1 MSWYD
6 TNSKPLKDNQFV
18 GGSSPPARI
27 ICHCSSVGRAL
38 QDNVQAVIGSSP
50 ISGKLIFHEDAIAS
64 VVSGVSG
71 WKSSKYKG
79 PSKGVQ
85 QRT

>member
-1 MSWYD
+1 MTPTAIS
-6 TNSKPLKDNQFV
+6 LENQFV

-64 VVSGVSG
+64 VVSGVM
-71 WKSSKYKG
+71 WLEVLE
-79 PSKGVQ
+79 VQ
-85 QRT
+85 GAV